1 MNSSAFREVPKPT
14 LELNGLC
21 VLIVE
26 DSWHVGVGLQNL
38 LESWGAEAMG
48 PAASAAEADRVTVER
63 TPDVAIVDI
72 NLRRGE
78 RSHELIDRLHD
89 QGVQVIVITGY
100 ADNSLPPSKAV
111 AILQKPLKED
121 LLLAN
126 LLTAKIKRDRTERKF
141 NKFP

>member
-38 LESWGAEAMG
+38 LESWGAEVMG
-48 PAASAAEADRVTVER
+48 PTASPAEADQVTAER

-78 RSHELIDRLHD
+78 QSYGLIDRLHD
-89 QGVQVIVITGY
+89 RGIRVIVITGY
-100 ADNSLPPSKAV
+100 ADISFPPSKAV
-111 AILQKPLKED
+111 AMLQKPLKED

-126 LLTAKIKRDRTERKF
+126 LLTAKIKRDRTE
-141 NKFP
+141 